1 MKRSVSVHLYVSE
14 RGVFVVKFNTPRKIS
29 DEKGIVMDKVL
40 DVKNVLVIFGG
51 CSPEYGVSLQSA
63 AAVIRNIDRSK
74 YLPVLV
80 GITQEGDWYHYDG
93 DVKEIENDTWWKGD
107 CCTRALVSPDRSRHE
122 LVVLDEDGNRY
133 IKIDIALPILH
144 GKNGE
149 DGSVQGYL
157 SAAGIPVA
165 GCKILASALCMDK
178 DRAHRMVGAAGVRVP
193 RAVVVE
199 DINDMEIIDGFA
211 DIVGFPLFVKPV
223 KAGSSFGITKV
234 YEKNELCEAVKKAF
248 EYDDSVIVEEN
259 IDGFEVGCAVLG
271 TDKLIVGEV
280 DEIELSDGFFDFTEK
295 YTLKTSRIHVPARIS
310 AELSDAVKK
319 TAQKIYRTLGCSG
332 FARVDMFLTPDGEI
346 VFNEVNTI
354 PGFTEHSRYPGMMRA
369 AGMEFGEVVDRILEQ
384 AALQEKR

>member
-1 MKRSVSVHLYVSE
+1 M
-14 RGVFVVKFNTPRKIS
+14 S
-29 DEKGIVMDKVL
+29 DEKGIVMDKVIN
-40 DVKNVLVIFGG
+40 VKNVLVIFGG
-51 CSPEYGVSLQSA
+51 CSPEYGVSLHSA

-74 YLPVLV
+74 YFPVLV

-93 DVKEIENDTWWKGD
+93 DTREIENDTWWKCD
-107 CCTRALVSPDRSRHE
+107 KCTRALVSPDRSRHE
-122 LVVLDEDGNRY
+122 LVVLEEGRNRY

-193 RAVVVE
+193 RAVVAE

-234 YEKNELCEAVKKAF
+234 YEKNELREAVKKAF

-259 IDGFEVGCAVLG
+259 IEGFEVGCAVLG
-271 TDKLIVGEV
+271 TDKLVVGEV

-295 YTLKTSRIHVPARIS
+295 YTLKTSKIHVPARIS
-310 AELSDAVKK
+310 AGMSDAVKK
-319 TAQKIYRTLGCSG
+319 TAQKIYRTLGCSS

-369 AGMEFGEVVDRILEQ
+369 AGMEFCEVVDRILEQ
-384 AALQEKR
+384 AALQEKQ